1 METLFPL
8 KIDIPDI
15 NTFQDSAL
23 NFFNIINDK
32 KRLNFL
38 FANDSNIIKISEKNN
53 IYPLGEIKKDDKI
66 FSIYYIEIY
75 DRIDKDIEI
84 KILDNSFWIKADD
97 TKHETSFLFDES
109 FLDKNKKKIKTK
121 FFDIYEEF
129 EIYYRIHKEKNNI
142 NSLKLLISS
151 TLYFLKAN
159 KIESNFT
166 LFLTLFIKEHSRLIK
181 DINIDD
187 ILTNMKNK
195 GDLKRIP
202 HEELYKIALT
212 NKQNK
217 IYMEIYLIYIILSQK
232 TESINALLKE
242 GYLNEQLIFYCLK
255 KYEKLFSNSVQVF
268 PKFAP
273 LLTLA
278 NSFDIIK
285 SILKC
290 SKDLR
295 DFIYFINEE
304 KELILKY
311 IDEKNCLRIEDF
323 FDLKWA
329 FTQQFD
335 EDYYLVL
342 NNIREF
348 EIKFKKKFFVLD
360 VVVEFSLKYENIKSM
375 IFIWRMEEKEKKL
388 LYNIISKH
396 KFSKYI
402 HAWMEEMNYN
412 NFEIIE
418 IIDELTNY
426 VKIIDINN
434 IEPFIILLQ
443 GIRFEK
449 LNKKMKPFFSKILNN
464 IFKKTIKD
472 SFEKCFMDIVKN
484 KVNDLK
490 KIDDLEYICICTDKL
505 IEKEKEKETE
515 IEKEKGKEKDLN
527 INENWIELIVIISN
541 KYLTLLNEI
550 KNEEIENE
558 NEFAEITSKLIY
570 LNYKY
575 GIKKEPLFSDKIGTK
590 LLNNIYIIFLDKYVI
605 SDLFFEKLIIDLI
618 TKRKFGIIYNKLVGK
633 EYISKFKKLLNK
645 SIIEFDELFEEN
657 NFNILLLDIAY
668 KNKFF
673 ESFKIS
679 SYTKNT
685 IEKLKTIG
693 NRIININNISLNQME
708 FLLKEKNLIN
718 FFSLIDE
725 PFKDNI
731 NENLQKNISE
741 IKSIIQI
748 ENLDE
753 IEHQK
758 LKFSSRNEI
767 VDSIEKIIKKLKNEK
782 LQG

>member
-15 NTFQDSAL
+15 NTFQDPASYL
-23 NFFNIINDK
+23 FKIINGPA

-53 IYPLGEIKKDDKI
+53 IYLLGEIKKDDKI

-84 KILDNSFWIKADD
+84 KILNNSFWIKADD
-97 TKHETSFLFDES
+97 IKHEISFLFDES

-151 TLYFLKAN
+151 TLYFLKAK

-166 LFLTLFIKEHSRLIK
+166 LFLTLFIKEHSQLIK
-181 DINIDD
+181 NINIED

-212 NKQNK
+212 NN

-242 GYLNEQLIFYCLK
+242 GYLNEELIFYCLK

-278 NSFDIIK
+278 NSFDKIK

-348 EIKFKKKFFVLD
+348 K
-360 VVVEFSLKYENIKSM
+360 
-375 IFIWRMEEKEKKL
+375 
-388 LYNIISKH
+388 
-396 KFSKYI
+396 
-402 HAWMEEMNYN
+402 
-412 NFEIIE
+412 
-418 IIDELTNY
+418 
-426 VKIIDINN
+426 
-434 IEPFIILLQ
+434 
-443 GIRFEK
+443 
-449 LNKKMKPFFSKILNN
+449 
-464 IFKKTIKD
+464 
-472 SFEKCFMDIVKN
+472 
-484 KVNDLK
+484 
-490 KIDDLEYICICTDKL
+490 
-505 IEKEKEKETE
+505 
-515 IEKEKGKEKDLN
+515 
-527 INENWIELIVIISN
+527 
-541 KYLTLLNEI
+541 
-550 KNEEIENE
+550 
-558 NEFAEITSKLIY
+558 
-570 LNYKY
+570 
-575 GIKKEPLFSDKIGTK
+575 
-590 LLNNIYIIFLDKYVI
+590 
-605 SDLFFEKLIIDLI
+605 
-618 TKRKFGIIYNKLVGK
+618 
-633 EYISKFKKLLNK
+633 
-645 SIIEFDELFEEN
+645 
-657 NFNILLLDIAY
+657 
-668 KNKFF
+668 
-673 ESFKIS
+673 
-679 SYTKNT
+679 
-685 IEKLKTIG
+685 
-693 NRIININNISLNQME
+693 
-708 FLLKEKNLIN
+708 
-718 FFSLIDE
+718 
-725 PFKDNI
+725 
-731 NENLQKNISE
+731 
-741 IKSIIQI
+741 
-748 ENLDE
+748 
-753 IEHQK
+753 
-758 LKFSSRNEI
+758 
-767 VDSIEKIIKKLKNEK
+767 
-782 LQG
+782 